1 MKLTKQS
8 EELLSFF
15 MKNSCITHLH
25 PTKKVNNIFLKL
37 YNEIKEAFVE
47 TSKHLKSNKNYV
59 SIKKVRKQSEIK
71 KPSSTFGQFGIPKN
85 VLEHIEK
92 FTSNILTFHFIFCGR
107 NISIYFL
114 VEEQNVEINMKYYN
128 ECVQNILMWLYII
141 NKIGSQSCASNKLEI
156 FLYMTSLKKEL
167 PKSENIILEQTHVN
181 TAYTTVCPKDSEI
194 IIYRKEE
201 WFKVFIHES
210 FHNFA
215 LDFSGMDTKE
225 VHENILNLF
234 QVNSEVN
241 LFESYTEFWAEIINA
256 IFCSF
261 LLIHDKNDVN
271 GFLKNV
277 EYFVNMEINFS
288 FFQMVKALNHMG
300 LKYEDIVGKKNEKY
314 KENTNVLAY
323 YVIKTILLSN
333 YTNFILWCE
342 RRNEK
347 ILNFKKTI
355 KSQMEFAKFIKE
367 NSFDQKF
374 LKSVKCTEEFF
385 SSLKG
390 NNYKILE
397 SMKMTICELG

>member
-1 MKLTKQS
+1 
-8 EELLSFF
+8 
-15 MKNSCITHLH
+15 
-25 PTKKVNNIFLKL
+25 
-37 YNEIKEAFVE
+37 
-47 TSKHLKSNKNYV
+47 
-59 SIKKVRKQSEIK
+59 
-71 KPSSTFGQFGIPKN
+71 
-85 VLEHIEK
+85 
-92 FTSNILTFHFIFCGR
+92 
-107 NISIYFL
+107 
-114 VEEQNVEINMKYYN
+114 
-128 ECVQNILMWLYII
+128 
-141 NKIGSQSCASNKLEI
+141 
-156 FLYMTSLKKEL
+156 MTSLKKEL

-323 YVIKTILLSN
+323 YVIKTILLNKAIQSDG
-333 YTNFILWCE
+333 FILS
-342 RRNEK
+342 N
-347 ILNFKKTI
+347 T
-355 KSQMEFAKFIKE
+355 S
-367 NSFDQKF
+367 
-374 LKSVKCTEEFF
+374 
-385 SSLKG
+385 
-390 NNYKILE
+390 
-397 SMKMTICELG
+397 